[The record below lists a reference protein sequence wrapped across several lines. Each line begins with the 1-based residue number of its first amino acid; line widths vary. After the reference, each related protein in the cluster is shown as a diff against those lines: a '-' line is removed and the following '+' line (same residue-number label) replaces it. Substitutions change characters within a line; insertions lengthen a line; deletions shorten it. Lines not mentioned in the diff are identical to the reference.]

1 MEEAAHMA
9 DGCEGVGHE
18 SRLIRN
24 LYSTRPTMAP
34 LVYCRA
40 LTASSGGGAGGGG
53 WVDRFIG
60 RAGGDGRNS
69 IDEWGEDL

>member
-1 MEEAAHMA
+1 MA

-40 LTASSGGGAGGGG
+40 MTASSGGGG
-53 WVDRFIG
+53 WVAGLIG
-60 RAGGDGRNS
+60 WAGGDGR
-69 IDEWGEDL
+69 DGVDQWGEDL